1 MLSCKEV
8 AYLASQALDTPLTW
22 RQRWGMRLH
31 LLFCRLCRCYVGQL
45 RFLERALKRARDS
58 DSECFSPGEQLSE
71 QARERIRR
79 TLQDKD
85 PE

>member
-31 LLFCRLCRCYVGQL
+31 LLFCRLCRRYVGQL
-45 RFLERALKRARDS
+45 RFLEGLFERGRDG
-58 DSECFSPGEQLSE
+58 DQECFSSQERLPE

-79 TLQDKD
+79 TLEDEK
-85 PE
+85 PS